1 MAGSSAWQGAARSG
15 GECGQAN
22 GERLSRASTPPRVE
36 NVSVRRGS
44 PSATR
49 PPPAGRQGPG
59 RGSAPRSAS
68 TISTATS
75 TWPGRTQPCPTS
87 MRPSAP
93 RSASTSMCPKAGTYA
108 PRRVGRRRASATAQN
123 GAARGIATS
132 GGTSRELHRAR
143 VDSLANPSVFPG
155 ARARTCACAALV
167 WAHAPVRGRAREAPI
182 AQPLH
187 PSTCRTREAS
197 RRGATPTELGPAAG
211 ARARRRARHARERAR
226 RTDRARPR
234 GARALT
240 AEGRR
245 RGRGRLARSRPR
257 SHEKS
262 AKIACFHPRY
272 EWWNDAVLV

>member
-1 MAGSSAWQGAARSG
+1 M
-15 GECGQAN
+15 
-22 GERLSRASTPPRVE
+22 SRASTPPRVE

-59 RGSAPRSAS
+59 RGSALRSARHR
-68 TISTATS
+68 
-75 TWPGRTQPCPTS
+75 GRA
-87 MRPSAP
+87 RL
-93 RSASTSMCPKAGTYA
+93 CPKTRTYA
-108 PRRVGRRRASATAQN
+108 PRRGGRRRASATAQN

-132 GGTSRELHRAR
+132 GGASRELHRAR

-211 ARARRRARHARERAR
+211 ARACRRARHARERAR

-245 RGRGRLARSRPR
+245 RGRGVRALATALPFSTTTSLLTTTADLKSR
-257 SHEKS
+257 KS
-262 AKIACFHPRY
+262 CRAKSPIDEMHGGAAGTARP
-272 EWWNDAVLV
+272 